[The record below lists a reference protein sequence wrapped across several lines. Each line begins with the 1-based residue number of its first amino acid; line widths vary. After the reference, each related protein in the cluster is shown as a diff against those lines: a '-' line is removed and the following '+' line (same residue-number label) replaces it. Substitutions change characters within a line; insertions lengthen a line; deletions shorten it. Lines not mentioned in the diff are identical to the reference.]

1 MRKLNAP
8 LALSLL
14 MLLASAIQAIPQTVP
29 SDPKTGQMLVH
40 QPRKPGSRS
49 ALAAAPSALPGL
61 CFEPGVGWR
70 HNFPAQPGLPRESN
84 TLAGNGSTGGPPSNA
99 DRPFGDRLRTQQTR
113 STECTGVSRN
123 EEVLSATLPSAG
135 STKPRTRASLQAHAQ
150 HHAHG
155 STALA
160 KGTPGFMPS
169 APGYSAAENK
179 PDTNPDQSSI
189 RTYHAYISSIKL
201 RRLIRNAPDFKTR
214 IQLQQLENHP
224 AKQLHR
230 ARAGTTKGARPREGE
245 RLSRS
250 SSRKSDASAP
260 AQDAHARLSGT
271 DR

>member
-14 MLLASAIQAIPQTVP
+14 MLLASAIRASPQTLP

-40 QPRKPGSRS
+40 QPRKSGSRS
-49 ALAAAPSALPGL
+49 VLASAPSALPGL

-70 HNFPAQPGLPRESN
+70 RNFPAQSGLPRERN
-84 TLAGNGSTGGPPSNA
+84 TPAENGSTGGPPSNA
-99 DRPFGDRLRTQQTR
+99 DRPFGDRLRTKQTR

-123 EEVLSATLPSAG
+123 EEVLSGTLPSAD
-135 STKPRTRASLQAHAQ
+135 STKPRTRPSLQAHAQ

-160 KGTPGFMPS
+160 KGTPGVMPS
-169 APGYSAAENK
+169 TPGYSAAENK
-179 PDTNPDQSSI
+179 ADTNPDQPSI

-201 RRLIRNAPDFKTR
+201 RRLIRNAPDFRTR
-214 IQLQQLENHP
+214 MRLQQLENHP
-224 AKQLHR
+224 AKQLHP
-230 ARAGTTKGARPREGE
+230 ARTGTNKGARPREGE

-260 AQDAHARLSGT
+260 AQNAQARLSGT